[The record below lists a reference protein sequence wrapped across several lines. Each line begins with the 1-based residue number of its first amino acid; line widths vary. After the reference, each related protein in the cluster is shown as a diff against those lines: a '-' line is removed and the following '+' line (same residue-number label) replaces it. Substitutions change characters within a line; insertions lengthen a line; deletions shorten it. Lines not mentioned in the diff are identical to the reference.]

1 MLWMAHVYSFEGEF
15 GKLLKNAVRIIAAS
29 RTPYSHSKLLR
40 NLNIDKDRMKLVID
54 TLSERKEIEKVFGR
68 KQGVFYTIPGAS
80 KKAK

>member
-1 MLWMAHVYSFEGEF
+1 
-15 GKLLKNAVRIIAAS
+15 
-29 RTPYSHSKLLR
+29 
-40 NLNIDKDRMKLVID
+40 MKLVID